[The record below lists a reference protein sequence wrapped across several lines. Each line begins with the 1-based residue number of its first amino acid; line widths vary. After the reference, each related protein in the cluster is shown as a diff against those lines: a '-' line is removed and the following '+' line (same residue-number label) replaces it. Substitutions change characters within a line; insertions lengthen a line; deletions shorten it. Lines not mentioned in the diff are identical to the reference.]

1 MFIPSTKDV
10 TIEGDPIEADVII
23 DGVPHGTTPVTVELD
38 NKKSHTIVISK
49 QGYDS
54 VSCVLTAEVKGSI
67 VVLDVLGG
75 LMYIQIDVARVFRS
89 MLPGYSDRCCQG
101 IQIDVAPLG

>member
-1 MFIPSTKDV
+1 MGCGTLFIPSTKDV
-10 TIEGDPIEADVII
+10 TIQSNPIEADVII

-54 VSCVLTAEVKGSI
+54 VSCVLTAKVKGSI

-75 LMYIQIDVARVFRS
+75 LIPIVIDAATGGWKALDKTSCTVQLRE
-89 MLPGYSDRCCQG
+89 Q
-101 IQIDVAPLG
+101 